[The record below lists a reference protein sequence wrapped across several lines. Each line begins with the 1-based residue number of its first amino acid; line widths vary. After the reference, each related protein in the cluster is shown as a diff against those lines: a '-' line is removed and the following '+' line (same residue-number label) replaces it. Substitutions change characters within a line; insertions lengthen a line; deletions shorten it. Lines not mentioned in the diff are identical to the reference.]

1 MKKITKILA
10 ASGLVAAGLAVT
22 PAAAQVQGNMGVV
35 DAASVVASTN
45 AFATASQQVGTTYKL
60 QIDTIQARGQEQ
72 QTLLKQLDTNN
83 DGQLDEAEQKAAQGG
98 SQFQRV
104 QQIEQEVAQLTNQI
118 ESARVYSIQQIL
130 QQYPAA
136 VEQVV
141 QQLKIQLVLSP
152 DSVVYA
158 PPQANINQQV
168 VAALNTKVPSVQ
180 IVPPQDWQ
188 PGRNAVAIYQE
199 IQQLLMVAQARA
211 AQQQAAQQQNNSAP
225 SGR

>member
-1 MKKITKILA
+1 MKTMTKILT
-10 ASGLVAAGLAVT
+10 ASSLAVAGFAAA
-22 PAAAQVQGNMGVV
+22 PAMAQVQGNMGVV

-45 AFATASQQVGTTYKL
+45 AFATASQQVGTTYKP
-60 QIDTIQARGQEQ
+60 QIDAIQARGQEQ
-72 QTLLKQLDTNN
+72 QTLLKQLDKNN
-83 DGQLDEAEQKAAQGG
+83 DGQLDEAEQKAAQGS
-98 SQFQRV
+98 SQAQRI

-118 ESARVYSIQQIL
+118 DMARVYSIQQIL

-136 VEQVV
+136 VQQVV
-141 QQLKIQLVLSP
+141 QQLNIQVVLSP

-188 PGRNAVAIYQE
+188 PNRNAVALYQE

-211 AQQQAAQQQNNSAP
+211 AQQQSAQQNSAAP

>member
-1 MKKITKILA
+1 MKTMTKILT
-10 ASGLVAAGLAVT
+10 ASSLAVAGFAVA
-22 PAAAQVQGNMGVV
+22 PAMAQVQGNMGVV

-45 AFATASQQVGTTYKL
+45 AFATASQQVGTTYKP
-60 QIDTIQARGQEQ
+60 QIDSIQARGQEQ
-72 QTLLKQLDTNN
+72 QTLLKQLDKNN
-83 DGQLDEAEQKAAQGG
+83 DGQLDEAEQKAAQGS
-98 SQFQRV
+98 SQAQRI

-118 ESARVYSIQQIL
+118 DMARVYSIQQIL

-136 VEQVV
+136 VQQVV
-141 QQLKIQLVLSP
+141 QQLNIQVVLSP

-188 PGRNAVAIYQE
+188 PNRNAVALYQE

-211 AQQQAAQQQNNSAP
+211 AQQQSAQQNNAAP